1 VIFLST
7 RKRTRWWEGL
17 VKVALKP
24 RAPRGYI
31 HALPCS
37 LNGILQSHG
46 LKPKTRAGY
55 DSLLRSHVLPEFG
68 QVPLGRIEPLQ
79 VRQWIAA
86 LQERGLSASRIRQA
100 YQVLSAALKAA
111 VESGYLPRTPCV
123 GVALPR
129 PPHREMHFLSAAEVT
144 TLATA
149 VPDPYGTLV
158 HLLAY
163 GGVRWGEAAAL
174 RRGRCELL
182 RSRIQIAE
190 SLAEVGGR
198 LHFGPTKTYQR
209 RTIVVPGFVS
219 DMLVEHLARDVDP
232 DPQALVFTGSSG
244 GPLRHSNFRRRIWL
258 PALEAARLAEK
269 VRIHDLRHTCA
280 ALLIAAGAHPK
291 AIQAHL
297 GHSSIVVTMDRYG
310 HLFPDD
316 MDRLA
321 QQLDA
326 VHASSPR
333 QIAASVRPER
343 DGKVIEFPPR
353 GEKVPS
359 DQDVSEWGGEDSN
372 LRPAD
377 YESANKEAIYQ
388 QERAEEAN

>member
-1 VIFLST
+1 
-7 RKRTRWWEGL
+7 
-17 VKVALKP
+17 
-24 RAPRGYI
+24 
-31 HALPCS
+31 
-37 LNGILQSHG
+37 
-46 LKPKTRAGY
+46 
-55 DSLLRSHVLPEFG
+55 
-68 QVPLGRIEPLQ
+68 
-79 VRQWIAA
+79 
-86 LQERGLSASRIRQA
+86 
-100 YQVLSAALKAA
+100 
-111 VESGYLPRTPCV
+111 
-123 GVALPR
+123 
-129 PPHREMHFLSAAEVT
+129 MHFLSAVEVA
-144 TLATA
+144 TLAGA

-158 HLLAY
+158 LLLAY
-163 GGVRWGEAAAL
+163 GGLRWGKAAAL

-209 RTIVVPGFVS
+209 RTIVVPGFVR
-219 DMLVEHLARDVDP
+219 DLLVEHLAQYGDP

-244 GPLRHSNFRRRIWL
+244 GPLRHSNFRGRIWL
-258 PALEAARLAEK
+258 PALEAARLPEK

-310 HLFPDD
+310 HLFPDE

-326 VHASSPR
+326 VHDASPR
-333 QIAASVRPER
+333 QIAASVRPQR
-343 DGKVIEFPPR
+343 GGKVIEFPPR
-353 GEKVPS
+353 GKKVPS
-359 DQDVSEWGGEDSN
+359 DQEVSEWGGEDSN

-377 YESANKEAIYQ
+377 YET
-388 QERAEEAN
+388 AEEQAGYLRKFMNILVRAFTWLV